1 MIGQIDRSNPMRS
14 IPASEAKAIFSD
26 LLSVVERG
34 EVIVVTRH
42 GKSIARIVPTHAE
55 SADARRKAAVAWILE
70 NKRSGR
76 RTGITIDDIL
86 SARDEGR
93 P

>member
-1 MIGQIDRSNPMRS
+1 MRS
-14 IPASEAKAIFSD
+14 IAASEAKAKFSE
-26 LLSVVERG
+26 LLSDVERG
-34 EVIVVTRH
+34 EVIEVTRH
-42 GKSIARIVPTHAE
+42 GKSIAKIIPAQAGDT
-55 SADARRKAAVAWILE
+55 DARRKAAVAWILE

-76 RTGITIDDIL
+76 RTGITIEDIL